1 MPSFSIPLS
10 GLTASS
16 EALSTTANNLANL
29 NTIGYKDEQ
38 IQCSD
43 LFYQNFG
50 TNGAGD
56 PIQQGA
62 GVTVASKPS
71 NFTQGNVTPTGVSTD
86 VAIQGNGF
94 FVVEE
99 NGVQTYTRAGN
110 TSGGLTTLALG
121 AGTVSPATVT
131 ANVSLTSNLDA
142 TAAVGSTYSTQATIY
157 DSLGGSHNITVTY
170 TKSATNTWTYAA
182 TIPAADI
189 TGAAAPVSVASGT
202 LIFNGDGTLKSITPT
217 GGAAS
222 LTNPT
227 ITVPPVPP
235 VTNPVTPQTV
245 FADGANQLSFTWHVA
260 NAGVGLLTQLAGPN
274 STASIQQDGTSSGTL
289 QNFNIGSDG
298 TITGSFSNGKT
309 ATIGQIALASF
320 ADEQGLSH
328 QGNNDF
334 TPTLASGQPTIG
346 GPGTGG
352 LGSISGGALEQSNVD
367 IASEFAALIV
377 AQRSYEANARVVTTF
392 DQVAQAT
399 IALKP

>member
-1 MPSFSIPLS
+1 MSRSSSAICSTKTSARTALATPSSRARASPSHQSPRTLHRVTSRLPASPPMSLS
-10 GLTASS
+10 RAMASS
-16 EALSTTANNLANL
+16 WSRKTACRPTLAPAISKWHRQPARNRRRSTRPR
-29 NTIGYKDEQ
+29 IPRRQ
-38 IQCSD
+38 WRRQH
-43 LFYQNFG
+43 Q
-50 TNGAGD
+50 
-56 PIQQGA
+56 
-62 GVTVASKPS
+62 
-71 NFTQGNVTPTGVSTD
+71 
-86 VAIQGNGF
+86 
-94 FVVEE
+94 
-99 NGVQTYTRAGN
+99 R
-110 TSGGLTTLALG
+110 GLTTLALG

-157 DSLGGSHNITVTY
+157 DSLGGSHNITFTY

-189 TGAAAPVSVASGT
+189 TGAVAPVSVATGT

-222 LTNPT
+222 LTNPS

-235 VTNPVTPQTV
+235 VTIPVTPQSV

-328 QGNNDF
+328 QGSNDF